1 MLYYLCKTKMSDI
14 KHVDIRKVLKT
25 RTPGLYKYLPNFFI
39 NWLIKKLHEED
50 INYGINNHKHLFG
63 HDFNKAGLDYVG
75 AKVKW
80 SGLEHIPKTGKVI
93 VAANHPLGGMDGM
106 SLIHAV
112 SQVRHDT
119 VFFVNDFLKNL
130 KNYGELFVGVNK
142 IGSTAKSGLK
152 VVVDEYSTEKAILV
166 FPAGLVSRRQ
176 NGKIKDLEWKKSF
189 VSKAVQYGS
198 PIIPTFI
205 HGQNSDFF
213 YNFAMW
219 RKRLGIKANIEMFF
233 LPDEMFS
240 ATNKDIHIQF
250 GPQIEA
256 SVFDESLSHREWAQV
271 VKEYIYWPGFLE
283 GKTFAEYLKHHKPAH
298 KH

>member
-1 MLYYLCKTKMSDI
+1 MSDK

-25 RTPGLYKYLPNFFI
+25 RTPRLYAYLPDFFI
-39 NWLIKKLHEED
+39 KYLIKKLHEED
-50 INYGINNHKHLFG
+50 LNHGINKSSNLYG

-80 SGLEHIPKTGKVI
+80 TGLENVPETGKVI
-93 VAANHPLGGMDGM
+93 IAANHPLGGLDGM

-112 SQVRHDT
+112 SHVRKDT
-119 VFFVNDFLKNL
+119 VFFVNDFLKNVT
-130 KNYGELFVGVNK
+130 NYGELFVGVNK
-142 IGSTAKSGLK
+142 IGNTAKSGLK

-166 FPAGLVSRRQ
+166 FPAGLVSRKQ
-176 NGKIKDLEWKKSF
+176 NGKIRDLEWKKSF
-189 VSKAVQYGS
+189 VAKAMQYGS

-205 HGQNSDFF
+205 HGQNSKFF

-250 GPQIEA
+250 GPPIPAAILDNSRSQ
-256 SVFDESLSHREWAQV
+256 REWAQII
-271 VKEYIYWPGFLE
+271 KTYIYSEGFLK
-283 GKTFAEYLKHHKPAH
+283 GHTFEEYLKHHKVH

>member
-1 MLYYLCKTKMSDI
+1 MSDK

-25 RTPGLYKYLPNFFI
+25 RTPRLYAYLPNFFI
-39 NWLIKKLHEED
+39 NYLIRKLHEED
-50 INYGINNHKHLFG
+50 INYGINNYNHLFE

-80 SGLEHIPKTGKVI
+80 TGEEHIPRTGKVI
-93 VAANHPLGGMDGM
+93 IAANHPLGGLDGM

-112 SQVRHDT
+112 STVRTDT
-119 VFFVNDFLKNL
+119 VFFVNDFLKSLN
-130 KNYGELFVGVNK
+130 NYGDLFVGVNK
-142 IGSTAKSGLK
+142 IGSTANSALK

-166 FPAGLVSRRQ
+166 FPAGLVSRMQ
-176 NGKIKDLEWKKSF
+176 KGKVKDLEWKKSF

-205 HGQNSDFF
+205 HGQNSKFF
-213 YNFAMW
+213 YNFALW

-250 GPQIEA
+250 GPPIPA
-256 SVFDESLSHREWAQV
+256 TVFDNSRSHREWAQI
-271 VKEYIYWPGFLE
+271 VKEYIYWPGFLKGE
-283 GKTFAEYLKHHKPAH
+283 TFTEFLKHYKPAV

>member
-1 MLYYLCKTKMSDI
+1 MNTK
-14 KHVDIRKVLKT
+14 KHVDIKEII
-25 RTPGLYKYLPNFFI
+25 RTKSPKLHKYLPGFVLKYI
-39 NWLIKKLHEED
+39 IKKLHQDD
-50 INYGINNHKHLFG
+50 INYGLNLNDDKYG

-80 SGLEHIPKTGKVI
+80 SGLEHIPSTGKVI
-93 VAANHPLGGMDGM
+93 IAANHPLGGLDGM
-106 SLIHAV
+106 ALIHAV
-112 SQVRHDT
+112 SNVRKDT
-119 VFFVNDFLKNL
+119 VFFVNDILKNL
-130 KNYGELFVGVNK
+130 ENYGDLFVGVNK
-142 IGSTAKSGLK
+142 VGNSSSSALK

-166 FPAGLVSRRQ
+166 FPAGLVSRMQ

-189 VSKAVQYGS
+189 VAKAMQYGS

-205 HGQNSDFF
+205 HGQNSKFF

-250 GPQIEA
+250 GPPIPA
-256 SVFDESLSHREWAQV
+256 SILDDSHSQRQWAQI
-271 VKEYIYWPGFLE
+271 VKAYIYSEGFLK
-283 GKTFAEYLKHHKPAH
+283 GQTFADYLKHHKH
-298 KH
+298 

>member
-1 MLYYLCKTKMSDI
+1 MTDT
-14 KHVDIRKVLKT
+14 KHVDIDKVL
-25 RTPGLYKYLPNFFI
+25 RTKAPKLHKYLPGFFLRYI
-39 NWLIKKLHEED
+39 IRKLHQDD
-50 INYGINNHKHLFG
+50 INYGINHQKHLFG
-63 HDFNKAGLDYVG
+63 HDFNKGGLDYVG

-80 SGLEHIPKTGKVI
+80 TGLENIPKSGKVI
-93 VAANHPLGGMDGM
+93 VAANHPLGGLDGM
-106 SLIHAV
+106 ALIHAV
-112 SQVRHDT
+112 SQVRKDT
-119 VFFVNDFLKNL
+119 VFFVNDILKNL
-130 KNYGELFVGVNK
+130 ENYGDLFVGVNK
-142 IGSTAKSGLK
+142 VGNTANSALK

-176 NGKIKDLEWKKSF
+176 KGKIKDLDWKKSF

-205 HGQNSDFF
+205 HGKNSNFF

-219 RKRLGIKANIEMFF
+219 RKRLGIRANIEMFF

-250 GPQIEA
+250 GPPIEA

-271 VKEYIYWPGFLE
+271 VKEYIYGPGFQKGE
-283 GKTFAEYLKHHKPAH
+283 AFTEYLKYYKHHR

>member
-1 MLYYLCKTKMSDI
+1 MSHK

-25 RTPGLYKYLPNFFI
+25 RTPKLYAYLPNFFI
-39 NWLIKKLHEED
+39 NYLIKKLHEDD
-50 INYGINNHKHLFG
+50 INYGINNHSDLYG

-80 SGLEHIPKTGKVI
+80 TGLEHIPPTGKVI
-93 VAANHPLGGMDGM
+93 IAANHPLGGLDGM

-112 SQVRHDT
+112 SHVRKDT
-119 VFFVNDFLKNL
+119 VFFVNDFLKNVT
-130 KNYGELFVGVNK
+130 NYGELFVGVNK
-142 IGSTAKSGLK
+142 IGNTAKSGLK

-166 FPAGLVSRRQ
+166 FPAGLVSRKQ
-176 NGKIKDLEWKKSF
+176 NGKIRDLEWKKSF
-189 VSKAVQYGS
+189 VAKAMQYGS

-205 HGQNSDFF
+205 HGQNSKFF

-250 GPQIEA
+250 GPPISA
-256 SVFDESLSHREWAQV
+256 SLLDDSRSQREWAQTI
-271 VKEYIYWPGFLE
+271 KAYIYSEGFLK
-283 GKTFAEYLKHHKPAH
+283 GQDFQEYLKHHKVH